1 MALDTWEA
9 TGMNQHRKRAVLYN
23 RGLCHAEV
31 RAQEECPCLKDP
43 PTGCEKPRGK
53 GDGLGMACGAAGR
66 PRTAQTAFVRGR
78 LEGGS
83 SLTAPEAAPRRPRSR
98 ASLAQREKTQG

>member
-1 MALDTWEA
+1 
-9 TGMNQHRKRAVLYN
+9 MNQHRKRAVLYN

-31 RAQEECPCLKDP
+31 RAQAECPCLKDP
-43 PTGCEKPRGK
+43 PTSCEKPRGK
-53 GDGLGMACGAAGR
+53 GAGLGTACGAAGR
-66 PRTAQTAFVRGR
+66 PQTAFVRGR

-98 ASLAQREKTQG
+98 ASLAEREKTQG